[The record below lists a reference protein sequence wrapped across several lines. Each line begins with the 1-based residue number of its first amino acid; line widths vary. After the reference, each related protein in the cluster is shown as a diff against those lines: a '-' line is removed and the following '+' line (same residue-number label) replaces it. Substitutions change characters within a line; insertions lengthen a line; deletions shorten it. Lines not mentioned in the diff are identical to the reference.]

1 MTQNLLNRSSGYT
14 NSIKLSLICSILAL
28 SSWKRITQ
36 KVPRFN
42 NELEVINYQPLNF
55 LDDYLSYIHSDTVV
69 QELII
74 QLLQTFNRNINEKE
88 FRLTQAE
95 MENDRLKQYL
105 RKFNFF
111 YRYYYI
117 KNYPNDLSTL
127 SIKKM
132 NMLAI
137 KSLFFIHSL

>member
-1 MTQNLLNRSSGYT
+1 MTKNLLTRSSGYT

-42 NELEVINYQPLNF
+42 KELEVIKYQPLNF
-55 LDDYLSYIHSDTVV
+55 LDDYLSYIQSDTAV

-74 QLLQTFNRNINEKE
+74 QLLKTFNRNINDKE

-95 MENDRLKQYL
+95 IENDRLKQYL

-117 KNYPNDLSTL
+117 KSYPNDLSTL